1 MTDPI
6 PEIKSKSKI
15 KPLQDKIQ
23 KLKDEKDE
31 LLEEMYKN
39 GTRIRPSIMTQIEE
53 KEADT
58 LQTIDYLI
66 IDCEKVTGR
75 PFPTDRL

>member
-23 KLKDEKDE
+23 NLKYEKDE